1 MRSTSLTVT
10 FSFVSWAR
18 VPGVTNNIARQA
30 ATAEA
35 ARVFAQ
41 RLNLMES
48 PLGDPAQPQAL
59 LYTAWK
65 LRGAPG
71 LAEEPSGEG

>member
-1 MRSTSLTVT
+1 M
-10 FSFVSWAR
+10 
-18 VPGVTNNIARQA
+18 ARQA
-30 ATAEA
+30 AMAEA
-35 ARVFAQ
+35 AGVLVR

-65 LRGAPG
+65 LRGVPR
-71 LAEEPSGEG
+71 LAEVGWLGLDDSFES